1 MSCWFNGVG
10 EGTTDG
16 LSFGVAVSCEEGVR
30 LTSEEG
36 VRLISEEGVGPT
48 SEEGV
53 GPISSK
59 GVELTSG
66 EGVGLTSGEAI
77 TTDRELS
84 FPVNP
89 EGDEGTVGVGEGTGT
104 PSGRTFALAGIVFKT
119 IFPRLGSV
127 RRWNTKKA
135 IDTKDRM
142 RKMPTIASHDLR
154 VAGVPTTGC
163 GFAIELVALFN
174 RFSTSIALWG
184 RWTGSFAK
192 QAATVSSQ
200 FFGIASPSIPSSA
213 LRSVIEGGTFPL
225 TWASTSPS

>member
-1 MSCWFNGVG
+1 M
-10 EGTTDG
+10 
-16 LSFGVAVSCEEGVR
+16 

-36 VRLISEEGVGPT
+36 VEPT

-66 EGVGLTSGEAI
+66 EGVRLISREGVGLTSREGVGLTSGEGI
-77 TTDRELS
+77 TTVRERS

-89 EGDEGTVGVGEGTGT
+89 EGDGGTVGVGERTGT
-104 PSGRTFALAGIVFKT
+104 PLGKTFALAGIVFKT
-119 IFPRLGSV
+119 IFPRLGSG
-127 RRWNTKKA
+127 RRRNAKKA
-135 IDTKDRM
+135 IADTKDRLRM
-142 RKMPTIASHDLR
+142 MPTIASHGLR
-154 VAGVPTTGC
+154 VAGVPTTSC

-174 RFSTSIALWG
+174 RFSTSIPLWG

-200 FFGIASPSIPSSA
+200 FFGIGSPSIPSSA

-225 TWASTSPS
+225 TWASISPA